1 MSTRISGS
9 IPGSVYIPGLRFLR
23 PGFKHF
29 RPGTEI
35 LVPGLITGFLEN
47 LGQVPGFDNSKP
59 NYVFKQFYSIIDIIF
74 KKNTFSLSNKIKTL
88 DLAHHSSTNKTF
100 NKKLSK
106 SAHK

>member
-9 IPGSVYIPGLRFLR
+9 IPSSIYIPGLRFLR

-47 LGQVPGFDNSKP
+47 PGQVPGFDNSKP

-74 KKNTFSLSNKIKTL
+74 KKNIFSLSSKNSRFG
-88 DLAHHSSTNKTF
+88 SSFIHQQNI
-100 NKKLSK
+100 
-106 SAHK
+106 

>member
-9 IPGSVYIPGLRFLR
+9 IPGSIYIPGLRFLR

-35 LVPGLITGFLEN
+35 LVPGPITGFLEN
-47 LGQVPGFDNSKP
+47 PGQVPAFDNSKP

-74 KKNTFSLSNKIKTL
+74 IKIYLVCLVKTL
-88 DLAHHSSTNKTF
+88 DLAHRLSTNKTF
-100 NKKLSK
+100 NKKLK
-106 SAHK
+106 SANCT